1 MIRKLQIQITAILM
15 AILSSVTIG
24 ILVAVNI
31 VNYNAS
37 QQEAF
42 HYLNEVAS
50 SGEMLIASEENS
62 SLFSYRFFRVFIDM
76 YGNAFKSVSE
86 NNAMYTDEQLAALAT
101 KVLIRGKNS
110 GAIDHMLYTVKDE
123 SYGKLIVFM
132 DNRITEANIRAVG
145 LYSLI
150 FGSMGLFLLFC
161 MVLFLAKWLTKPI
174 EEAFHKQKIFV
185 SDVSHELKTPLA
197 VITANADT
205 LESEIGESKW
215 LGYIKNEAYKMS
227 GLVNNMLTL
236 TRMETTENK
245 LSFQRF
251 DLTETVRGAVM
262 PFESI
267 AYEKQVDLSVS
278 LQESIF
284 LSGNQEQLGR
294 VAAILTDNAV
304 KYTEPGGKISVL
316 LQQNRGK
323 TILQVSNTGPE
334 IPYAD
339 RKKIFDRFYRVDK
352 ARSRENGSY
361 GLGLSIAKTIVS
373 AHHGTISVDCRN
385 SRNIFTVTI
394 S

>member
-1 MIRKLQIQITAILM
+1 M

-278 LQESIF
+278 LQESVF

>member
-1 MIRKLQIQITAILM
+1 M

-197 VITANADT
+197 LIPANADT

-278 LQESIF
+278 LQESVF

>member
-174 EEAFHKQKIFV
+174 EESFHKQKIFV

-278 LQESIF
+278 LQESVF

>member
-161 MVLFLAKWLTKPI
+161 MVLFLAKWLTKPV

-278 LQESIF
+278 LQESVF

-323 TILQVSNTGPE
+323 TILQVTNTGPE

-385 SRNIFTVTI
+385 GRNIFTVTI

>member
-278 LQESIF
+278 LQESVF

>member
-278 LQESIF
+278 LQESVF

-316 LQQNRGK
+316 LQKKKKK

>member
-1 MIRKLQIQITAILM
+1 
-15 AILSSVTIG
+15 
-24 ILVAVNI
+24 
-31 VNYNAS
+31 
-37 QQEAF
+37 
-42 HYLNEVAS
+42 
-50 SGEMLIASEENS
+50 
-62 SLFSYRFFRVFIDM
+62 
-76 YGNAFKSVSE
+76 
-86 NNAMYTDEQLAALAT
+86 
-101 KVLIRGKNS
+101 
-110 GAIDHMLYTVKDE
+110 
-123 SYGKLIVFM
+123 
-132 DNRITEANIRAVG
+132 
-145 LYSLI
+145 
-150 FGSMGLFLLFC
+150 
-161 MVLFLAKWLTKPI
+161 
-174 EEAFHKQKIFV
+174 
-185 SDVSHELKTPLA
+185 
-197 VITANADT
+197 
-205 LESEIGESKW
+205 
-215 LGYIKNEAYKMS
+215 MS

-278 LQESIF
+278 LQESVF

-339 RKKIFDRFYRVDK
+339 RKKIIDRFYRVDK

>member
-1 MIRKLQIQITAILM
+1 M

-251 DLTETVRGAVM
+251 DLTEAVRGAVM

-278 LQESIF
+278 LQESVF

>member
-1 MIRKLQIQITAILM
+1 M

-185 SDVSHELKTPLA
+185 SDYPQHLNPPLA
-197 VITANADT
+197 LLPANADT

-278 LQESIF
+278 LQESVF

>member
-15 AILSSVTIG
+15 VILSSVTIG

-161 MVLFLAKWLTKPI
+161 MVLFLAKWLTKPV

-278 LQESIF
+278 LQESVF

-323 TILQVSNTGPE
+323 IILQVSNTGPE

-373 AHHGTISVDCRN
+373 AHHGTILVDCRN
-385 SRNIFTVTI
+385 GRNIFTVTI